1 MEGKL
6 RLGSANTP
14 QGCSLDR
21 QGKCR
26 GFTVAIKLPNKKLT
40 PDQVE
45 EFKAEIRI
53 MSKLFNPRIALFMGA
68 YIPEDPNE
76 HMAIVSEVLHGDMV
90 SCMLFT
96 WHRLLIPFPICRK

>member
-1 MEGKL
+1 M
-6 RLGSANTP
+6 
-14 QGCSLDR
+14 
-21 QGKCR
+21 
-26 GFTVAIKLPNKKLT
+26 AIKLPNKKLT

-90 SCMLFT
+90 SCMPCTRILCSFFFFFFLQKVSCSQQY
-96 WHRLLIPFPICRK
+96 RQS